1 MKRLIPIAILVLVLT
16 TGCLRKP
23 EHYESMRN
31 METAESVEH
40 ESKEQAKPEDS
51 KPEETTEKP
60 SEENTD
66 SNKPEEST
74 ENKTMKVTTDVLNMR
89 SEASTNSS
97 IVTKLKKDDELKV
110 IEETKD
116 DNGTTWVKVDFNGQ
130 VGFVSKEFLGE

>member
-31 METAESVEH
+31 TEVAESVEK
-40 ESKEQAKPEDS
+40 ESTEQAKPEDS
-51 KPEETTEKP
+51 KPEDTTEKP
-60 SEENTD
+60 ASENND

-74 ENKTMKVTTDVLNMR
+74 EKKTMKVTTDVLNMR
-89 SEASTNSS
+89 SEASTNSDV
-97 IVTKLKKDDELKV
+97 VTKLKKNDELKV

>member
-1 MKRLIPIAILVLVLT
+1 MKRLIPIAILVLVLM

-23 EHYESMRN
+23 ERYESMRN
-31 METAESVEH
+31 MESTESVEN
-40 ESKEQAKPEDS
+40 ESTEQAKPEDS
-51 KPEETTEKP
+51 KPEQPEQKP

-74 ENKTMKVTTDVLNMR
+74 EKKTMKVTTDILNLR

>member
-31 METAESVEH
+31 TEVTESVEN
-40 ESKEQAKPEDS
+40 ESTEQTKPEDS
-51 KPEETTEKP
+51 KPEQPAEKP

-74 ENKTMKVTTDVLNMR
+74 EKTMKVTADILNMR
-89 SEASTNSS
+89 SEASTNSD

-116 DNGTTWVKVDFNGQ
+116 DDGVTWVKVDFNGQ

>member
-31 METAESVEH
+31 TEVTESVEN
-40 ESKEQAKPEDS
+40 ESTEQTKPEDS

-60 SEENTD
+60 SEETTD

-74 ENKTMKVTTDVLNMR
+74 EKTMKVTADILNMR
-89 SEASTNSS
+89 SEASTNSD

-116 DNGTTWVKVDFNGQ
+116 DDGATWVKVDFNGQ

>member
-31 METAESVEH
+31 TEVAESAEN
-40 ESKEQAKPEDS
+40 ESTEQTKPEDS
-51 KPEETTEKP
+51 KPEETAEKP
-60 SEENTD
+60 SEENND
-66 SNKPEEST
+66 SNKPEGST
-74 ENKTMKVTTDVLNMR
+74 EKKTMKVTTDVLNMR

-116 DNGTTWVKVDFNGQ
+116 DDGATWVKVDFNGQ

>member
-31 METAESVEH
+31 TETTESVGN
-40 ESKEQAKPEDS
+40 ESTEQAKPEDS

-60 SEENTD
+60 ASENTD

-74 ENKTMKVTTDVLNMR
+74 EKKTMKVTTDVLNMR
-89 SEASTNSS
+89 SEASTNSDV
-97 IVTKLKKDDELKV
+97 VTKLKKNDELKV

-116 DNGTTWVKVDFNGQ
+116 DDGTTWVKVDFNGQ

>member
-31 METAESVEH
+31 TETAESVEN
-40 ESKEQAKPEDS
+40 ESTEQAKPEDS

-74 ENKTMKVTTDVLNMR
+74 EKKTMKVTADVLNMR
-89 SEASTNSS
+89 SEASTNSD

-116 DNGTTWVKVDFNGQ
+116 DDGATWVKVDFNGQ

>member
-31 METAESVEH
+31 TETAESVEN
-40 ESKEQAKPEDS
+40 ESTEQTKPEDS
-51 KPEETTEKP
+51 KPEQPAEKP

-74 ENKTMKVTTDVLNMR
+74 EKKTMKVTTDVLNMR
-89 SEASTNSS
+89 SEASTNSD
-97 IVTKLKKDDELKV
+97 IVTKLKKNDELKV
-110 IEETKD
+110 IEETKND
-116 DNGTTWVKVDFNGQ
+116 DGTTWVKVDFNGQ

>member
-31 METAESVEH
+31 TEVAESVEN
-40 ESKEQAKPEDS
+40 ESTEQAKPEDS
-51 KPEETTEKP
+51 KPEDTTEKP

-74 ENKTMKVTTDVLNMR
+74 EKKTMKVTTDVLNMR
-89 SEASTNSS
+89 SEASTNSDV
-97 IVTKLKKDDELKV
+97 VTKLKKDDELKV

-116 DNGTTWVKVDFNGQ
+116 DDGATWVKVDFNGQ

>member
-31 METAESVEH
+31 TEVAESVEN
-40 ESKEQAKPEDS
+40 ESTEQAKPEDS

-60 SEENTD
+60 SEENND

-74 ENKTMKVTTDVLNMR
+74 EKKTMKVTTDVLNMR
-89 SEASTNSS
+89 SEASTNSDV
-97 IVTKLKKDDELKV
+97 VTKLKKNDELKV

-116 DNGTTWVKVDFNGQ
+116 GDGATWVKVDFNGQ

>member
-1 MKRLIPIAILVLVLT
+1 MKKLIPIAILVLVLT

-23 EHYESMRN
+23 ERYESMRN
-31 METAESVEH
+31 METAESVEN
-40 ESKEQAKPEDS
+40 ESTEQAKPEDS
-51 KPEETTEKP
+51 KPEQPEQKP
-60 SEENTD
+60 SKENTD

-74 ENKTMKVTTDVLNMR
+74 EKKTMKVTTDILNLR

>member
-23 EHYESMRN
+23 ERYESMRN
-31 METAESVEH
+31 METAESVEN
-40 ESKEQAKPEDS
+40 ESTEQAKPEDS
-51 KPEETTEKP
+51 KPEQPEQKP

-74 ENKTMKVTTDVLNMR
+74 EKKTMKVTTDILNLR

-116 DNGTTWVKVDFNGQ
+116 DDGATWVKVDFNGQ

>member
-16 TGCLRKP
+16 TGCLRKL

-31 METAESVEH
+31 TEVTESVEN
-40 ESKEQAKPEDS
+40 ESTEQAKPEDS

-74 ENKTMKVTTDVLNMR
+74 EKTMKVTADILNMR
-89 SEASTNSS
+89 SEASTNSD

-116 DNGTTWVKVDFNGQ
+116 DDGATWVKVDFNGQ

>member
-1 MKRLIPIAILVLVLT
+1 MKRLIPIAVLVLVLT

-23 EHYESMRN
+23 ERYESMRN
-31 METAESVEH
+31 METAESVEN
-40 ESKEQAKPEDS
+40 ESTEQAKPEDS
-51 KPEETTEKP
+51 KPEQPEQKP

-74 ENKTMKVTTDVLNMR
+74 EKKTMKVTTDILNLR

>member
-31 METAESVEH
+31 TEVPESVEN
-40 ESKEQAKPEDS
+40 ESTEQAKPEDS

-74 ENKTMKVTTDVLNMR
+74 EKTMKVTADILNMR

-97 IVTKLKKDDELKV
+97 IVTKLKKNDELKV
-110 IEETKD
+110 IEETKND
-116 DNGTTWVKVDFNGQ
+116 DGTTWVKVDFNGQ

>member
-31 METAESVEH
+31 TETAESVEN
-40 ESKEQAKPEDS
+40 ESTEQTKPEDS
-51 KPEETTEKP
+51 KPEQPAEKP
-60 SEENTD
+60 SEENTA

-74 ENKTMKVTTDVLNMR
+74 EKKTMKVTADILNMR
-89 SEASTNSS
+89 SEASTNSD

-116 DNGTTWVKVDFNGQ
+116 DDGATWVKVDFNGQ

>member
-23 EHYESMRN
+23 ERYESMRN
-31 METAESVEH
+31 METAESVEN
-40 ESKEQAKPEDS
+40 ESTEQAKPEDS
-51 KPEETTEKP
+51 KPEQPEQKP

-74 ENKTMKVTTDVLNMR
+74 EKKTMKVTTDVLNMR

-97 IVTKLKKDDELKV
+97 IVTKLKKNDELKV
-110 IEETKD
+110 IEETKND
-116 DNGTTWVKVDFNGQ
+116 DGTTWVKVDFNGQ

>member
-31 METAESVEH
+31 TEVAESVEN
-40 ESKEQAKPEDS
+40 ESTEQAKPEDS
-51 KPEETTEKP
+51 KPEDTTEKP
-60 SEENTD
+60 ASENTD

-74 ENKTMKVTTDVLNMR
+74 EKKTMKVTTDVLNMR
-89 SEASTNSS
+89 SEASTNSDV
-97 IVTKLKKDDELKV
+97 VTKLKKDDELKV

-116 DNGTTWVKVDFNGQ
+116 DDGATWVKVDFNGQ

>member
-31 METAESVEH
+31 TEVAESVEN
-40 ESKEQAKPEDS
+40 ESTEQAKPEDS

-60 SEENTD
+60 ASENTD

-74 ENKTMKVTTDVLNMR
+74 EKKTMKVTTDVLNMR
-89 SEASTNSS
+89 SEASTNSDV
-97 IVTKLKKDDELKV
+97 VTKLKKNDELKV

-116 DNGTTWVKVDFNGQ
+116 DDGTTWVKVDFNGQ

>member
-40 ESKEQAKPEDS
+40 ESTEQAKPEDS
-51 KPEETTEKP
+51 KPEQPEQKP

-74 ENKTMKVTTDVLNMR
+74 EKKTMKVTTDILNLR

>member
-31 METAESVEH
+31 TETAESVEN
-40 ESKEQAKPEDS
+40 ESTEQTKPEDS
-51 KPEETTEKP
+51 KPEQPAEKP

-74 ENKTMKVTTDVLNMR
+74 EKKTMKVTADILNLR
-89 SEASTNSS
+89 SEASTNSD

-116 DNGTTWVKVDFNGQ
+116 DDGATWVKVDFNGQ

>member
-31 METAESVEH
+31 TEVAESAEN
-40 ESKEQAKPEDS
+40 ESTEQTKPEDS
-51 KPEETTEKP
+51 KPEETAEKP
-60 SEENTD
+60 SEENND
-66 SNKPEEST
+66 SNKPEGST
-74 ENKTMKVTTDVLNMR
+74 EKKTMKVTTDVLNMR
-89 SEASTNSS
+89 SEASTNSDV
-97 IVTKLKKDDELKV
+97 VTKLKKNDELKV

-116 DNGTTWVKVDFNGQ
+116 SDGATWVKVDFNGQ

>member
-31 METAESVEH
+31 TETAESVEN
-40 ESKEQAKPEDS
+40 ESTEQTKPEDS
-51 KPEETTEKP
+51 KPEQPAEKP
-60 SEENTD
+60 SEENTA

-74 ENKTMKVTTDVLNMR
+74 EKKTMKVTADILNLR
-89 SEASTNSS
+89 SEASTNSD
-97 IVTKLKKDDELKV
+97 IMTKLKKDDELKV

-116 DNGTTWVKVDFNGQ
+116 DDGATWVKVDFNGQ

>member
-23 EHYESMRN
+23 EHYESMRKT
-31 METAESVEH
+31 EVTESVEN
-40 ESKEQAKPEDS
+40 ESTEQTKPEDS

-60 SEENTD
+60 SEETTD

-74 ENKTMKVTTDVLNMR
+74 EKTMKVTADILNMR
-89 SEASTNSS
+89 SEASTNSD

-116 DNGTTWVKVDFNGQ
+116 DDGATWVKVDFNGQ

>member
-1 MKRLIPIAILVLVLT
+1 
-16 TGCLRKP
+16 
-23 EHYESMRN
+23 MRN
-31 METAESVEH
+31 TETTESVEN
-40 ESKEQAKPEDS
+40 ESTEQTKPEDS

-74 ENKTMKVTTDVLNMR
+74 EKTMKVTTDVLNMR
-89 SEASTNSS
+89 SEASTNSD

-116 DNGTTWVKVDFNGQ
+116 DDGATWVKVDFNGQ

>member
-23 EHYESMRN
+23 ERYESMRN
-31 METAESVEH
+31 METAESVEN
-40 ESKEQAKPEDS
+40 ESTEQAKPEDS
-51 KPEETTEKP
+51 KPEQPEQKP

-74 ENKTMKVTTDVLNMR
+74 EKKTMKVTTDILNLR

>member
-23 EHYESMRN
+23 ERYESMRN
-31 METAESVEH
+31 METAESVENK
-40 ESKEQAKPEDS
+40 STEQAKPEDS
-51 KPEETTEKP
+51 KPEQPEQKP

-74 ENKTMKVTTDVLNMR
+74 EKKTMKVTTDILNLR

>member
-31 METAESVEH
+31 TEVAESVEN
-40 ESKEQAKPEDS
+40 ESTEQAKPEDS

-60 SEENTD
+60 ASENTD

-74 ENKTMKVTTDVLNMR
+74 EKKTMKVTTDVLNMR
-89 SEASTNSS
+89 SEASTNSDV
-97 IVTKLKKDDELKV
+97 VTKLKKNDELKV

-116 DNGTTWVKVDFNGQ
+116 GDGTTWVKVDFNGQ

>member
-23 EHYESMRN
+23 ERYEQMRN
-31 METAESVEH
+31 MESTESVEN
-40 ESKEQAKPEDS
+40 ESTEQAKPEDS
-51 KPEETTEKP
+51 KPEQPTQKP
-60 SEENTD
+60 SEENND

-74 ENKTMKVTTDVLNMR
+74 EKKTMKVTADILNLR

-97 IVTKLKKDDELKV
+97 IVTKLKKDEELKV

>member
-31 METAESVEH
+31 TEVTESVEN
-40 ESKEQAKPEDS
+40 ESTEQAKPEDS
-51 KPEETTEKP
+51 KPEQPAEKP

-74 ENKTMKVTTDVLNMR
+74 EKTMKVTADILNLR

-116 DNGTTWVKVDFNGQ
+116 DDGATWVKVDFNGQ

>member
-31 METAESVEH
+31 TEVTESVGN
-40 ESKEQAKPEDS
+40 ESTEQAKPEDS
-51 KPEETTEKP
+51 KPEDTTEKP

-66 SNKPEEST
+66 SNKPGEST
-74 ENKTMKVTTDVLNMR
+74 EKTMKVTTDILNLR

-116 DNGTTWVKVDFNGQ
+116 DDGVTWVKVDFNGQ
-130 VGFVSKEFLGE
+130 VGFASKEFLGE

>member
-31 METAESVEH
+31 TEVAESVEN
-40 ESKEQAKPEDS
+40 ESTEQAKPEDS
-51 KPEETTEKP
+51 KPEETAEKP
-60 SEENTD
+60 SEENND
-66 SNKPEEST
+66 SNKPEGST
-74 ENKTMKVTTDVLNMR
+74 EKKTMKVTTDVLNMR
-89 SEASTNSS
+89 SEASTNSDV
-97 IVTKLKKDDELKV
+97 VTKLKKNDELKV

>member
-23 EHYESMRN
+23 ERYESMRN
-31 METAESVEH
+31 TETTESVEQ
-40 ESKEQAKPEDS
+40 ENTDTKKTEDTKKPED
-51 KPEETTEKP
+51 TTEKP
-60 SEENTD
+60 AEQENK
-66 SNKPEEST
+66 KPEEST
-74 ENKTMKVTTDVLNMR
+74 EKKTMKVTTDVLNMR

-97 IVTKLKKDDELKV
+97 IVTKLKKNDELKV

-116 DNGTTWVKVDFNGQ
+116 DDGATWVKVDFNGQ

>member
-23 EHYESMRN
+23 ERYESMRN
-31 METAESVEH
+31 METAESVEN
-40 ESKEQAKPEDS
+40 ESTEQTKPEDS
-51 KPEETTEKP
+51 KPEQSAEKP
-60 SEENTD
+60 SKENTD

-74 ENKTMKVTTDVLNMR
+74 EKKTMKVTADILNLR

>member
-31 METAESVEH
+31 TEVTESVEN
-40 ESKEQAKPEDS
+40 ESTEQAKPEDS
-51 KPEETTEKP
+51 KPEQPAEKP

-74 ENKTMKVTTDVLNMR
+74 EKTMKVTTDILNMR
-89 SEASTNSS
+89 SEASTNSD

-116 DNGTTWVKVDFNGQ
+116 DDGVTWVKVDFNGQ

>member
-1 MKRLIPIAILVLVLT
+1 MKR
-16 TGCLRKP
+16 
-23 EHYESMRN
+23 
-31 METAESVEH
+31 
-40 ESKEQAKPEDS
+40 QAKPEES
-51 KPEETTEKP
+51 KPEQPAEKP
-60 SEENTD
+60 SKENTD

-74 ENKTMKVTTDVLNMR
+74 EKKTMKVAADILNLR

>member
-31 METAESVEH
+31 TEIAEPVEG
-40 ESKEQAKPEDS
+40 ESTEQKKPEDS
-51 KPEETTEKP
+51 KPEQPAEKP

-74 ENKTMKVTTDVLNMR
+74 EKTMKVTTDILNMR

-97 IVTKLKKDDELKV
+97 IVTKLKKNDELKV
-110 IEETKD
+110 IEETKND
-116 DNGTTWVKVDFNGQ
+116 DGTTWVKVDFNGQ

>member
-31 METAESVEH
+31 TDRQESVEQ
-40 ESKEQAKPEDS
+40 ENTDTKKPEDS
-51 KPEETTEKP
+51 KPEDTTEKP
-60 SEENTD
+60 AEQED
-66 SNKPEEST
+66 KKPEDIT

-89 SEASTNSS
+89 KDASTKSS

-110 IEETKD
+110 LEETKD
-116 DNGTTWVKVDFNGQ
+116 DDGTTWVKVDFNGQ